1 MARAA
6 QREPGSRRDAQ
17 RNRAALLAA
26 AGAAFAQDGVD
37 TRLDEIARR
46 AGVGTA
52 TLYRH
57 FPNRGALVEAIFAER
72 VDEFF
77 ALAENA
83 LEEPDA
89 WAGFVRF
96 LEATLELQSR
106 DRILRE
112 IFVRYPP
119 GEGLLGEARQQL
131 RELFEK
137 VVGRAHAQGVLR
149 PDFDVPD
156 LALVLWSFA
165 PVIDATAEV
174 APAAWRR
181 HLHWLLDGLRPEGAT
196 PQSEPAL
203 DDEQFAEAMRR
214 RREQRF
220 QQRPAST
227 GRPAR
232 CS

>member
-1 MARAA
+1 MTRATE
-6 QREPGSRRDAQ
+6 RVPGSRRDAR
-17 RNRAALLAA
+17 RNRAALVTAA
-26 AGAAFAQDGVD
+26 SAAFAQEGVD

-72 VDEFF
+72 VGEFF
-77 ALAENA
+77 ALAEGA

-89 WAGFVRF
+89 WAGLVGF

-106 DRILRE
+106 DRVLRE

-119 GEGLLGEARQQL
+119 GEVRLGETYRQLQ
-131 RELFEK
+131 ELFEK
-137 VVGRAHAQGVLR
+137 VVGRAHEQGVLR
-149 PDFDVPD
+149 LDFGVPD

-174 APAAWRR
+174 APTAWRR
-181 HLHWLLDGLRPEGAT
+181 
-196 PQSEPAL
+196 
-203 DDEQFAEAMRR
+203 
-214 RREQRF
+214 
-220 QQRPAST
+220 
-227 GRPAR
+227 
-232 CS
+232 